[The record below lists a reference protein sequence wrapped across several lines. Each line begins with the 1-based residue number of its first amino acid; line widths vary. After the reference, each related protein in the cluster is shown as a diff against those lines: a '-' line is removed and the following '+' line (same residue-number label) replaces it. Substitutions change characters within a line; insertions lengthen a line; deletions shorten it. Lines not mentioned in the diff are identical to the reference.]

1 MHTEEFM
8 LIPRQMYANE
18 QPQIVQLLNNKNI
31 REKAKQI
38 SLLQRSKSPP
48 APSTTQQDTQQQTDN
63 ILENIKDELN
73 ETRDDK
79 IDTKI
84 STEIRERVLRD
95 IKHLDRKKFEKT
107 SIILEKIEESESLSL
122 DQTSRLMV
130 NKSSTGILVADFLY
144 YLQQTTSKLSLEHYK
159 VLTFLYIS
167 SHLTCNTYAKTFL
180 ALSLNEK
187 LQLFEDEP
195 ENEESGVSRTE
206 ESKASGDDEERFEDA
221 KDEIQP
227 SSSWTN
233 YFLSR

>member
-1 MHTEEFM
+1 MHTEEFA

-18 QPQIVQLLNNKNI
+18 QPQIAQLLKNKNV
-31 REKAKQI
+31 REKEKQT

-48 APSTTQQDTQQQTDN
+48 APSTTQQDTQQQTD
-63 ILENIKDELN
+63 ILENVKDELN

-79 IDTKI
+79 IDTTF

-95 IKHLDRKKFEKT
+95 IKHIDRKKFEKA
-107 SIILEKIEESESLSL
+107 SIILEKIEESETLSL

-130 NKSSTGILVADFLY
+130 NKSSTRILVADFLY
-144 YLQQTTSKLSLEHYK
+144 DLQQTTSKLSLEHYK
-159 VLTFLYIS
+159 VLTFLDMS
-167 SHLTCNTYAKTFL
+167 SQLTCNTYAKKFL
-180 ALSLNEK
+180 ALSPNKK

-206 ESKASGDDEERFEDA
+206 ESKASGDDEGSFEDA

>member
-1 MHTEEFM
+1 MHTEELV

-18 QPQIVQLLNNKNI
+18 QPRIAQLLNNKNV
-31 REKAKQI
+31 REQAKQI

-63 ILENIKDELN
+63 VVENVKDELN

-84 STEIRERVLRD
+84 STEIREQVLRY
-95 IKHLDRKKFEKT
+95 IKHLDRKKFEKS
-107 SIILEKIEESESLSL
+107 SIILGKIVESESLSL

-144 YLQQTTSKLSLEHYK
+144 DLQQTTSKLSLEHYK
-159 VLTFLYIS
+159 VLTFLDINS
-167 SHLTCNTYAKTFL
+167 QLTCYTYANKFL

-206 ESKASGDDEERFEDA
+206 ESKASGEDE
-221 KDEIQP
+221 
-227 SSSWTN
+227 
-233 YFLSR
+233 